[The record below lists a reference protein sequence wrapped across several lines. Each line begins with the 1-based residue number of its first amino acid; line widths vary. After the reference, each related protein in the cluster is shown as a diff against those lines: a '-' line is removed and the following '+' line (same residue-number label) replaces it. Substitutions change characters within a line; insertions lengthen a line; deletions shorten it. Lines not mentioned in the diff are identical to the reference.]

1 MYRKT
6 TRETLEYNQ
15 ILEIIK
21 QYWPEK
27 ILFKAPEFSKKRS
40 DIENKF
46 LITKDI
52 MNLLEIDSDIIN
64 NDIEDISN
72 IIADRGESVVLAPY
86 EIKAIYNMN
95 KYFSDLYNIGIRI
108 KDEYSNLANLLLNI
122 EKFSIITKEIEK
134 VFDNQFEIKNS
145 ASPLIKYLRKQLKQK
160 EEILNKR
167 ISSYVR
173 KHKNELQDEIITIR
187 DGRYV
192 IPVNREFRAKVE
204 GVVHGISNTGN
215 TLFVE
220 PSFAIEINND
230 IRTLILEEKQEIYK
244 ILLKM
249 THFILKFKDALILDM
264 ITVKDFI
271 KYLSFARYAK
281 DYKCNIP
288 EFSENNDIILNNG
301 RNPILLYTGKNVIP
315 ISLNIPGNKKIIV
328 ISGPNAGGKTATIKL
343 IGIFSLMFQS
353 GIPIPAENGT
363 KLPIFDNIFADI
375 GDEQSVVE
383 SVSTFTS
390 HMLHLK
396 EIIYQTTS
404 SSLVLLDEIGSS
416 TAPKEGSA
424 LAIAILKTLEKMGAK
439 IFVTTHYDELKQFAI
454 ENNNAL
460 NIAMG
465 FDIEKS
471 VPTYRLFEGV
481 PGSSYA
487 FSIARMVGFRDD
499 IIDIAE
505 EEMGVQKGGFETDF
519 IVLEEKLK
527 GIEIK
532 EKLLDKK
539 INFYESLSKKYEIK
553 LEKVKE
559 EAKSIIEYA
568 KSESNKLVNN
578 SRKKIEKLVK
588 EIKESNASKESII
601 NAREILKKPS
611 VEKEIKTDNLLNIKI
626 GDYVNIENIDGTGII
641 KNFNR
646 KKASVEFNGIIYNV
660 PRTRI
665 YEILQNREQK
675 IENVTIKIS
684 RDRELSYDLDLRGKR
699 VIEGIDA
706 VDKYIDDAIISG
718 VSKFRIIHGMGTGA
732 LKNAISKFLKEDRRV
747 ISFYPD
753 EGPGSAGCTTVE
765 I

>member
-1 MYRKT
+1 
-6 TRETLEYNQ
+6 
-15 ILEIIK
+15 
-21 QYWPEK
+21 
-27 ILFKAPEFSKKRS
+27 
-40 DIENKF
+40 
-46 LITKDI
+46 
-52 MNLLEIDSDIIN
+52 
-64 NDIEDISN
+64 
-72 IIADRGESVVLAPY
+72 
-86 EIKAIYNMN
+86 
-95 KYFSDLYNIGIRI
+95 
-108 KDEYSNLANLLLNI
+108 
-122 EKFSIITKEIEK
+122 
-134 VFDNQFEIKNS
+134 
-145 ASPLIKYLRKQLKQK
+145 
-160 EEILNKR
+160 
-167 ISSYVR
+167 
-173 KHKNELQDEIITIR
+173 
-187 DGRYV
+187 
-192 IPVNREFRAKVE
+192 
-204 GVVHGISNTGN
+204 
-215 TLFVE
+215 
-220 PSFAIEINND
+220 
-230 IRTLILEEKQEIYK
+230 
-244 ILLKM
+244 
-249 THFILKFKDALILDM
+249 
-264 ITVKDFI
+264 
-271 KYLSFARYAK
+271 
-281 DYKCNIP
+281 
-288 EFSENNDIILNNG
+288 
-301 RNPILLYTGKNVIP
+301 
-315 ISLNIPGNKKIIV
+315 
-328 ISGPNAGGKTATIKL
+328 
-343 IGIFSLMFQS
+343 MFQS
-353 GIPIPAENGT
+353 GIPIPADNGT

-396 EIIYQTTS
+396 EIIHHTTS

-424 LAIAILKTLEKMGAK
+424 LAIATLKTLEKMGAK

-568 KSESNKLVNN
+568 KSESDKLVNN

-641 KNFNR
+641 KDFNK

-699 VIEGIDA
+699 VVEGIEA

-732 LKNAISKFLKEDRRV
+732 LKDAISKFLKEDRRV

>member
-27 ILFKAPEFSKKRS
+27 ILFRTPEFSKKRS

-64 NDIEDISN
+64 NNIEDISN

-86 EIKAIYNMN
+86 EIKVIYNMN

-122 EKFSIITKEIEK
+122 EEFSIITKEIEK

-145 ASPLIKYLRKQLKQK
+145 ASPLIKFLRKQLKQK

-167 ISSYVR
+167 LSSYVR

-187 DGRYV
+187 EGRYV

-220 PSFAIEINND
+220 PSFAVEINND
-230 IRTLILEEKQEIYK
+230 IRTLMLEEKQEIYK

-249 THFILKFKDALILDM
+249 THFILRFKDALIRNM

-271 KYLSFARYAK
+271 KYLSFARYAR

-288 EFSENNDIILNNG
+288 EFSENNDIIVNNG

-383 SVSTFTS
+383 SISTFTS

-396 EIIYQTTS
+396 EIIHQTTS

-424 LAIAILKTLEKMGAK
+424 LAIATLKTLEKMGAK

-505 EEMGVQKGGFETDF
+505 KEMGVQKEGFETDF
-519 IVLEEKLK
+519 IVLEEKLR
-527 GIEIK
+527 GIEVK
-532 EKLLDKK
+532 EKLLDEK
-539 INFYESLSKKYEIK
+539 ISFYESLSKKYEIK
-553 LEKVKE
+553 LGRVKE

-588 EIKESNASKESII
+588 EIKENNASKESII
-601 NAREILKKPS
+601 KAREILKKPLI
-611 VEKEIKTDNLLNIKI
+611 EKEIKTDDLLNIEI
-626 GDYVNIENIDGTGII
+626 GDYVRIENIDGTGII
-641 KNFNR
+641 KDFNR

-665 YEILQNREQK
+665 CEILQNKEQK
-675 IENVTIKIS
+675 TENVTIKIS

-699 VIEGIDA
+699 VVEGIDA

>member
-64 NDIEDISN
+64 NNIEDISN

-122 EKFSIITKEIEK
+122 ENFSIITKEIEK

-160 EEILNKR
+160 EEVLNKR

-264 ITVKDFI
+264 IMVKDFI
-271 KYLSFARYAK
+271 KYLSFARYAR

-288 EFSENNDIILNNG
+288 EFSENNDIIVNNG

-353 GIPIPAENGT
+353 GIPIPADNGT

-396 EIIYQTTS
+396 EIIHHTTS

-424 LAIAILKTLEKMGAK
+424 LAIATLKTLEKMGAK

-568 KSESNKLVNN
+568 KSESDKLVNN

-641 KNFNR
+641 KDFNK

-699 VIEGIDA
+699 VVEGIEA

-732 LKNAISKFLKEDRRV
+732 LKDAISKFLKEDRRV

>member
-40 DIENKF
+40 DIKNKF

-64 NDIEDISN
+64 NNIEDISN

-122 EKFSIITKEIEK
+122 ENFSIITKEIEK

-160 EEILNKR
+160 EEVLNKR

-264 ITVKDFI
+264 IMVKDFI
-271 KYLSFARYAK
+271 KYLSFARYAR

-288 EFSENNDIILNNG
+288 EFSENNDIIVNNG

-353 GIPIPAENGT
+353 GIPIPADNGT

-396 EIIYQTTS
+396 EIIHHTTS

-424 LAIAILKTLEKMGAK
+424 LAIATLKTLEKMGAK

-568 KSESNKLVNN
+568 KSESDKLVNN

-641 KNFNR
+641 KDFNK

-699 VIEGIDA
+699 VVEGIEA

-732 LKNAISKFLKEDRRV
+732 LKDAISKFLKEDRRV